1 MGDVFIPPDSQK
13 RLLQLARQTLED
25 FVRGAER
32 HVQEISDPSLQSCDY
47 GAFVS
52 LHNQQT
58 LRGCVGNCAP
68 NARLFE
74 VVIEMTEAAASRDG
88 RMAPVSADELDD
100 IRIDIT
106 VLSPLERVDDPLA
119 LQVGKHGL
127 HIAQGAKRGVL
138 LPQVAAQYEWDMK
151 TFVEQTC
158 VKAGLRK
165 DAWKDPRTEI
175 SSFTGLIIEEQP

>member
-32 HVQEISDPSLQSCDY
+32 HVEEISDPHLQGCDY

-52 LHNQQT
+52 LHKQQT

-68 NARLFE
+68 DARLYE
-74 VVIEMTEAAASRDG
+74 VVIEMTQAAASRDN
-88 RMAPVSADELDD
+88 RMAPISADELDD

-106 VLSPLERVDDPLA
+106 VLSPLVRVDDPLA

-127 HIAQGAKRGVL
+127 HVAQGAKRGVL
-138 LPQVAAQYEWDMK
+138 LPQVAPQHEWDMK

-158 VKAGLRK
+158 IKAGLRK
-165 DAWKDPRTEI
+165 NAWKDPRTEI
-175 SSFTGLIIEEQP
+175 STFTGLIIEEQP

>member
-1 MGDVFIPPDSQK
+1 MGDVFIPPDSQR

-25 FVRGAER
+25 FVRRAER
-32 HVQEISDPSLQSCDY
+32 HVEEISDPHLQGCDY

-52 LHNQQT
+52 LHKQQT

-68 NARLFE
+68 DARLYE
-74 VVIEMTEAAASRDG
+74 VVIEMTQAAASRDN
-88 RMAPVSADELDD
+88 RMAPISADELDD

-106 VLSPLERVDDPLA
+106 VLSPLVRVDDPLA

-127 HIAQGAKRGVL
+127 HVAQGAKRGVL
-138 LPQVAAQYEWDMK
+138 LPQVAPQHEWDMK

-165 DAWKDPRTEI
+165 NAWKDPRTVI
-175 SSFTGLIIEEQP
+175 STFTGLIIEEQP

>member
-1 MGDVFIPPDSQK
+1 MDDVFLPPDSQR

-25 FVRGAER
+25 FVRGAAR
-32 HVQEISDPSLQSCDY
+32 HIEETSDPSLQRCDY

-52 LHNQQT
+52 LHNRQT

-68 NARLFE
+68 RARLYE
-74 VVIEMTEAAASRDG
+74 VVIEMTEAAASRDS

-106 VLSPLERVDDPLA
+106 VLSPLERVNDPRGLE
-119 LQVGKHGL
+119 VGKHGL
-127 HIAQGAKRGVL
+127 HVAQGEKRGVL
-138 LPQVAAQYEWDMK
+138 LPQVAAQHEWDMK

-165 DAWKDPRTEI
+165 NAWKDPRTEI
-175 SSFTGLIIEEQP
+175 SSFTGLIIEEQS

>member
-32 HVQEISDPSLQSCDY
+32 HIEEISDPHLQGCDY

-52 LHNQQT
+52 LHKQQT

-68 NARLFE
+68 DARLYE
-74 VVIEMTEAAASRDG
+74 VVIEMTQAAASRDN
-88 RMAPVSADELDD
+88 RMAPISADELDD

-106 VLSPLERVDDPLA
+106 VLSPLVRVDDPLA

-127 HIAQGAKRGVL
+127 HVAQGAKRGVL
-138 LPQVAAQYEWDMK
+138 LPQVAPQHEWDMK

-165 DAWKDPRTEI
+165 NAWKDSRTEI
-175 SSFTGLIIEEQP
+175 STFTGLIIEEQP

>member
-1 MGDVFIPPDSQK
+1 MNHVFLPPDSQK
-13 RLLQLARQTLED
+13 RLLQLARQALED

-32 HVQEISDPSLQSCDY
+32 HVEEISDSSLQSCDF

-68 NARLFE
+68 RARLYE
-74 VVIEMTEAAASRDG
+74 VVIEMTEAAASRDS

-106 VLSPLERVDDPLA
+106 VLSPLERVENPLA

-127 HIAQGAKRGVL
+127 HVSQGVKRGVL
-138 LPQVAAQYEWDMK
+138 LPQVAAQQEWDIK

-158 VKAGLRK
+158 VKAGLHK
-165 DAWKDPRTEI
+165 NAWKDSRTEI
-175 SSFTGLIIEEQP
+175 SSFTGLIIEEQL

>member
-25 FVRGAER
+25 FVRGAEQ
-32 HVQEISDPSLQSCDY
+32 HIEEISDPHLQGCDY

-52 LHNQQT
+52 LHKQQT

-68 NARLFE
+68 DARLYE
-74 VVIEMTEAAASRDG
+74 VVIEMTQAAASRDN
-88 RMAPVSADELDD
+88 RMAPISADELDD

-106 VLSPLERVDDPLA
+106 VLSPLVRVDDPLA

-127 HIAQGAKRGVL
+127 HVAQGAKRGVL
-138 LPQVAAQYEWDMK
+138 LPQVAPQHEWDMK

-165 DAWKDPRTEI
+165 NAWKDPRTEI
-175 SSFTGLIIEEQP
+175 STFTGLIIEEQP